1 MTISEQQAPS
11 TERRAAA
18 ANPGHGET
26 FTDHMFSLLWSPA
39 DGWHQ
44 PELGPVRNLSLH
56 PATIGL
62 HYGQVAFEGLKA
74 HRQADGN
81 IAAFRPRDHSRRFQ
95 RSTRRLA
102 MPELPEDL
110 FVRAVEEVIA
120 ADESWLS
127 DNPTHSLYV
136 RPFMFATD
144 VSLMLRPSAEYR
156 FLLMA
161 FLAGGFFGDEVESV
175 PVLISRDYSRAMAG
189 GTGDVKI
196 AGNYAPSFLAQRQAH
211 EAGCRQVV
219 WLDAAER
226 RWVEEM
232 GGMNLFFVRGSGS
245 GAQVVTPS

>member
-1 MTISEQQAPS
+1 MTISEQPSLRQAVA
-11 TERRAAA
+11 T

-26 FTDHMFSLLWSPA
+26 FTDHMFSMNWSPA
-39 DGWHQ
+39 RGWHE

-74 HRQADGN
+74 HWQADGHV
-81 IAAFRPRDHSRRFQ
+81 AVFRPLDHARRFQ

-102 MPELPEDL
+102 MPELPEEL
-110 FVRAVEEVIA
+110 FLRAVDEVVS
-120 ADESWLS
+120 ADQSWLS
-127 DNPTHSLYV
+127 DDPSHSIYV

-144 VSLMLRPSAEYR
+144 VSLMLRPSQEYR

-175 PVLISRDYSRAMAG
+175 SVLISREYSRAMAG

-196 AGNYAPSFLAQRQAH
+196 AGTTPPPSWRNSRRRRPAASRSSGSTRPSA
-211 EAGCRQVV
+211 AGS
-219 WLDAAER
+219 R
-226 RWVEEM
+226 RW
-232 GGMNLFFVRGSGS
+232 
-245 GAQVVTPS
+245 AA